1 MISAYIGGDNMPFGS
16 GPMRF
21 RDGSCRYYG
30 YGPGYGA
37 GYGRGMGYGRGFGPG
52 RGFGYYGPYA
62 YDQEISAEM
71 ESQELKEY
79 QAMLKRELEMIG
91 EELKEIEKRLETLEN
106 TNSTEEEE

>member
-1 MISAYIGGDNMPFGS
+1 MPFGS

-37 GYGRGMGYGRGFGPG
+37 GYERGIGCGRGMGYGRRFAPG
-52 RGFGYYGPYA
+52 RGFGYYGAYA
-62 YDQEISAEM
+62 YDQEISPEM

-79 QAMLKRELEMIG
+79 RAMLKRELETLG

-106 TNSTEEEE
+106 TGSTEEEK

>member
-1 MISAYIGGDNMPFGS
+1 MPFGS

-21 RDGSCRYYG
+21 RDGSCRYFG
-30 YGPGYGA
+30 YGPGYRA
-37 GYGRGMGYGRGFGPG
+37 GYGRGIGYGRGFAPG

-62 YDQEISAEM
+62 FDQDISLEM

-91 EELKEIEKRLETLEN
+91 EELKEIEKRLGTLEN
-106 TNSTEEEE
+106 TSSTEEEE

>member
-1 MISAYIGGDNMPFGS
+1 MPFGS

-21 RDGSCRYYG
+21 RDGSCRYFG

-37 GYGRGMGYGRGFGPG
+37 GYGRGMGYGRGFAPG

-62 YDQEISAEM
+62 YDQEISPEM

-79 QAMLKRELEMIG
+79 RAMLKRELEMIG
-91 EELKEIEKRLETLEN
+91 EELKEIEKRLEALEN
-106 TNSTEEEE
+106 TNSPEEEE

>member
-1 MISAYIGGDNMPFGS
+1 MPFGS

-37 GYGRGMGYGRGFGPG
+37 GYERGIGCGRGMGYGRRFAPG
-52 RGFGYYGPYA
+52 RGFGYYGAYA
-62 YDQEISAEM
+62 YDQEISPEM

-79 QAMLKRELEMIG
+79 QAMLKRELETLG
-91 EELKEIEKRLETLEN
+91 EELKEIEKRLGTLEN
-106 TNSTEEEE
+106 TGSTEEEK

>member
-1 MISAYIGGDNMPFGS
+1 MPFGS
-16 GPMRF
+16 GPLRF

-37 GYGRGMGYGRGFGPG
+37 GYGRGIGYGRGMRYGRGFGPG

-62 YDQEISAEM
+62 YDQEVPLEI
-71 ESQELKEY
+71 ESRELKEY
-79 QAMLKRELEMIG
+79 QAMLKSELEMIG
-91 EELKEIEKRLETLEN
+91 EEIKEVEKRLETLEN